1 MLYPKIEL
9 RKKPTYCTCG
19 KPNFRQ
25 NYEFHK
31 PCYTIYEITLPTNPC
46 GSKTFYLCE
55 DCLKIISERIGE

>member
-1 MLYPKIEL
+1 MLYPKIKL
-9 RKKPTYCTCG
+9 CKKSTYCTCG

-31 PCYTIYEITLPTNPC
+31 PCYAIYEITLPTNPC

-55 DCLKIISERIGE
+55 DCLKIISERSGE